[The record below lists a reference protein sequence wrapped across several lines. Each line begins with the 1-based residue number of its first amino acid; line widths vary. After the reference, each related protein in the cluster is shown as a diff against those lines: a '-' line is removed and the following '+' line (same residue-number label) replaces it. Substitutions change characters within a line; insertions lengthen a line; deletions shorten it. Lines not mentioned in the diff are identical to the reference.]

1 MSQESAT
8 YTHGH
13 HPAVLRAHAWRTAT
27 NSAAYLLPHI
37 HPTSTIL
44 DVGCGAG
51 TITVD
56 LAQRVPRGHITG
68 FDRSPEIVSQA
79 QSLAAS
85 QGTTNTTFTA
95 GDANA
100 LPYADNTFDIVFCH
114 QVLQHVGDPVGMLR
128 EMKRVAKSGGGI
140 VAARESDYGSW
151 VWYPESEDM
160 EKWRSLYLRVTRSNG
175 GEPNAGR
182 MLHAWARR
190 AGFERNDVRCS
201 TSSWCLS
208 TQEEVSDWAGAWAE
222 RTEAADSAFA
232 RTAVENGVARREELE
247 RAAAA
252 WRALGGSDEGWI
264 SVPHGE
270 IVCIKN

>member
-1 MSQESAT
+1 MTKESAT
-8 YTHGH
+8 YTHGQ
-13 HPAVLRAHAWRTAT
+13 HPAVLRAHAWRTAA
-27 NSAAYLLPHI
+27 NSAAYFLPHI
-37 HPTSTIL
+37 KPTSTVL

-56 LAQRVPRGHITG
+56 LAQRLSDGHITG
-68 FDRSPEIVSQA
+68 FDSDPTIITQA

-85 QGTTNTTFTA
+85 QGTTNVTFTA

-114 QVLQHVGDPVGMLR
+114 QLLQHVGDPVGLLR

-140 VAARESDYGSW
+140 VAARESDFGSW
-151 VWYPESEDM
+151 VWYPETEGMED
-160 EKWRSLYLRVTRSNG
+160 WRRLYMRVMRANG

-190 AGFERNDVRCS
+190 AGFERDDVRCS

-208 TQEEVSDWAGAWAE
+208 TAEEMSDWVDAWAE
-222 RTEAADSAFA
+222 RTEAKDSEFA
-232 RTAVENGVARREELE
+232 RTAVEKGVAAREELE
-247 RAAAA
+247 AAARA
-252 WRALGGSDEGWI
+252 WRALGASELGWN

-270 IVCIKN
+270 IVCVKK